1 VISEDVLLFH
11 HAISKLWTLVQVFK
25 MLLMFEVFLKRSRY
39 KRISIRWSV
48 SRLTVHLV
56 WVTKYRYKVLTGDIQ
71 KRCRELLIQVCDA
84 EDVRILSGVVSKDHI
99 HIHVEYPPS
108 VSISNLVKRMKGRAS
123 RLLQKEFPVLSKRY
137 WGKHLWGIGYGAWS
151 TGNITEEIVQ
161 EYLKRHKSS
170 SNDTED
176 FKLD

>member
-1 VISEDVLLFH
+1 MSEY
-11 HAISKLWTLVQVFK
+11 
-25 MLLMFEVFLKRSRY
+25 RY
-39 KRISIRWSV
+39 GGHTV

-71 KRCRELLIQVCDA
+71 KRCRELLIQVCDT
-84 EDVRILSGVVSKDHI
+84 EDIRILSGVVSKDHVHM
-99 HIHVEYPPS
+99 HIEYPPS
-108 VSISNLVKRMKGRAS
+108 VSLSNLLKRMKGRTS
-123 RLLQKEFPVLSKRY
+123 RLLQKEYTELSKRY
-137 WGKHLWGIGYGAWS
+137 WGKHLWGIGYGALS

-170 SNDTED
+170 SNDTEE

>member
-1 VISEDVLLFH
+1 MSEY
-11 HAISKLWTLVQVFK
+11 
-25 MLLMFEVFLKRSRY
+25 RY
-39 KRISIRWSV
+39 GGHTV

-71 KRCRELLIQVCDA
+71 KRCRELLIQVCDT

-99 HIHVEYPPS
+99 HMHIEYPPS
-108 VSISNLVKRMKGRAS
+108 VSISNLVKRLKGRAS
-123 RLLQKEFPVLSKRY
+123 RLLQKEYTELSKRY